1 MVRNDHSIPPLTGI
15 HPPFTELSGTVNGTS
30 LDDVFFNQRLRPV
43 SFGRIISAPTGH
55 EQMEKYPHPLSFAP
69 RAAYIT
75 LFRMVPMALFSS
87 RDTCA

>member
-1 MVRNDHSIPPLTGI
+1 MVRNDHSIPPLTSI
-15 HPPFTELSGTVNGTS
+15 RPPFTELSGTVNGTM
-30 LDDVFFNQRLRPV
+30 LDDVLFNQRLCPV
-43 SFGRIISAPTGH
+43 SCGRILSAPTGH
-55 EQMEKYPHPLSFAP
+55 EQTEKYPHPLSFAP